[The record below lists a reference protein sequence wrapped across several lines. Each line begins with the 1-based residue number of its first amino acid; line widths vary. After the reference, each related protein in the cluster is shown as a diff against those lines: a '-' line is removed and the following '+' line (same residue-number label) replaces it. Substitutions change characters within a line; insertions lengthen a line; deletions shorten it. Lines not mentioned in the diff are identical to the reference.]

1 VSLLSR
7 QSRKKAKRERKEE
20 EVFGVITMKM
30 YDDDKTWKLHY
41 EDWVRILP
49 KIVYDPESN
58 IKEDQVAYRAKL
70 VSKLID
76 EYKNSH

>member
-1 VSLLSR
+1 M
-7 QSRKKAKRERKEE
+7 
-20 EVFGVITMKM
+20 MKM

-41 EDWVRILP
+41 ADWVRILP
-49 KIVYDPESN
+49 RIVYDPESKL
-58 IKEDQVAYRAKL
+58 KEDQVAYRVKL